1 MAFAFSL
8 ICEAAGHVLIHI
20 FFKNKIVFHIIRQ
33 VIQNLLHGPGL
44 GADQFVFPHMGFLLK
59 TVYGLGAF
67 LRPGGEQAGDF
78 TYIVLFHAVVLQGA
92 EAAYHGQTGT
102 AFVFHGIDQ
111 ADDAHLAGQL
121 YVRCTAGAD
130 IVSGN
135 FHDTH
140 LAGQFF
146 FAAVVQLIQLFPGRV
161 DDYDRKI
168 SDHCFIGFIF
178 YLLKLLRCE
187 GAVKIHGHQFLPQ
200 MKAYIVI
207 SEGAVYDTG
216 NDVLSRVLL
225 HFGETL
231 LIVDGTV
238 YLCVRLKFRI
248 GVMDDDIVLFL
259 HIQHVY
265 AAQASG
271 ISVLAAAL
279 REEYGLVQNYFIAL
293 FFLIP
298 CTGQDRCVTA
308 VLMAVFII

>member
-1 MAFAFSL
+1 M
-8 ICEAAGHVLIHI
+8 
-20 FFKNKIVFHIIRQ
+20 
-33 VIQNLLHGPGL
+33 
-44 GADQFVFPHMGFLLK
+44 
-59 TVYGLGAF
+59 
-67 LRPGGEQAGDF
+67 
-78 TYIVLFHAVVLQGA
+78 
-92 EAAYHGQTGT
+92 
-102 AFVFHGIDQ
+102 
-111 ADDAHLAGQL
+111 
-121 YVRCTAGAD
+121 RCTAGAD

-140 LAGQFF
+140 LASQFL

-238 YLCVRLKFRI
+238 HLCARRKFCV
-248 GVMDDDIVLFL
+248 GVMDDDIVPLL